1 MFLADVSVRKPIA
14 VTAFVL
20 ALLLFGVKE
29 FFSIGVDSFPRVEI
43 PFITVVTVDPGSTP
57 EEIEKGVARKLED
70 ALTSLD
76 GLKHMTTVC
85 RDSVVQILLEF
96 QPQVDL
102 DTAAFDVREK
112 VDAVRADLPSTAEDP
127 KILKFD
133 VNAKPVLTM
142 ALTGDLPLDE
152 LYDLADRRIRDRFT
166 VLLGVAQVE
175 LLGGAGR
182 EVEVLLDRE
191 KLAASGLTVLDVV
204 RALKEGQGKIPAGH
218 VEEGER
224 EISVVVDF
232 EAREVPDLE
241 RIVVEDRK
249 GARVRLGDLARI
261 RLGHKERR
269 QLAFLDGKPCIGL
282 RVVKKSEANAVKV
295 VERVKRAFREV
306 RRELPAGARLVW
318 VTDDADFI
326 QASVND
332 AFVNILVGVLL
343 TAGILLLFLHDIR
356 STVIAA
362 LTMPLSVVVTF
373 AVMGWLG
380 YTFNTS
386 TLLGIGISVGILV
399 ANSIV
404 VLESILKL
412 RAGGADS
419 AEAARSGTAQVALA
433 VLASAGTNVV
443 VFVPIGMMSSVV
455 GKYFGPFAI
464 TVAAA
469 TAVSLLV
476 SFTVTPMLSAL
487 LFRKSA
493 GGSGFLGRAWD
504 RLYGAVERGYAF
516 TIGVSR
522 RVSLLVILLA
532 FGTLAWSLYLAR
544 GIHMDFVPEADQGK
558 VLVQLEFSSSQNLE
572 ETARRTRR
580 VEEMLLD
587 LPGLERRFTSVG
599 KIEGIL
605 GQVSEGV
612 YLAEI
617 TLVFPPKTAR
627 KRGIQEIRDE
637 IRRKLSGLEGCLV
650 SVALPAAIGGSTK
663 PLEME
668 ISGDDLDEVERLTL
682 RAVKEAERVPGL
694 TDVDSNVRVGRP
706 EIRLY
711 PDRAAL
717 ADLGVPLSAFG
728 LAVRGNLEG
737 IKAGV
742 YRRGD
747 RTWDIRVKLAV
758 EEGRDQVGAFTL
770 PGPGGM
776 PLRIAAF
783 SEEKI
788 RESRVQILRGEKRR
802 VGKVFANL
810 EKGKAL
816 GLAAAQ
822 LLAEIEKDGGLPP
835 GYRVRFL
842 GMHEKMEEASA
853 DFEEAGTVAL
863 ALTYLVLCAILE
875 SWLLPVLVLL
885 TVPLALVGMVWG
897 LLLAQVNVNIFVMLA
912 GVMLVGLVVNNAILM
927 IDRAKQLM
935 AGGTAPGDAM
945 ARAAVDRFR
954 PIVMT
959 SLAAALG
966 MLPMALG
973 RGLGSEFRAGMGI
986 ASLGGLL
993 ASAILSLYVVPAAW
1007 FLFHRR

>member
-1 MFLADVSVRKPIA
+1 MFLADASVRKPIA

-29 FFSIGVDSFPRVEI
+29 FLTLGVDSFPRVEV
-43 PFITVVTVDPGSTP
+43 PFITIVTVDPGSTP

-96 QPQVDL
+96 DPDVDL
-102 DTAAFDVREK
+102 DVAAFDVREK
-112 VDAVRADLPSTAEDP
+112 VDTVRADLPSTAEDP

-133 VNAKPVLTM
+133 VNAKAVITM
-142 ALTGDLPLDE
+142 ALTGNLPLDQ

-166 VLLGVAQVE
+166 VLLGVADVQ
-175 LLGGAGR
+175 LLGGSKR
-182 EVEVLLDRE
+182 EVEVRLDRR
-191 KLAASGLTVLDVV
+191 KMAAAGLTVLDVV
-204 RALKEGQGKIPAGH
+204 KAVRQGQAKIPAGR
-218 VEEGER
+218 VKEGTR
-224 EISVVVDF
+224 EFSVVVDF
-232 EAREVPDLE
+232 EARAVSDLE
-241 RIVVEDRK
+241 RIVVKDLRGK
-249 GARVRLGDLARI
+249 RVRLGDIARVRLG
-261 RLGHKERR
+261 HEERR

-295 VERVKRAFREV
+295 VERVKKAFRQV
-306 RRELPAGARLVW
+306 RAELPAGARLVW
-318 VTDDADFI
+318 VTDDGDFI

-343 TAGILLLFLHDIR
+343 TAGILFLFLHDLR
-356 STVIAA
+356 STIIAA

-404 VLESILKL
+404 VLESILKRREEGL
-412 RAGGADS
+412 DS
-419 AEAARSGTAQVALA
+419 GESARRGTAEVALA

-443 VFVPIGMMSSVV
+443 VFVPIGMMRSIV

-469 TAVSLLV
+469 TAVSLFV
-476 SFTVTPMLSAL
+476 SFTVTPMLSAF
-487 LFRKSA
+487 LFRKPP
-493 GGSGFLGRAWD
+493 GRPGLLGRAWD
-504 RLYGAVERGYAF
+504 LVYGRVERAYGATIRGTRRLY
-516 TIGVSR
+516 
-522 RVSLLVILLA
+522 LPVILLSA
-532 FGTLAWSLYLAR
+532 GILAWSLSLGR

-572 ETARRTRR
+572 ETARRTGM
-580 VEEMLLD
+580 VEKKLLD
-587 LPGLERRFTSVG
+587 LPGLEKRFVSVG
-599 KIEGIL
+599 RIEGIL

-612 YLAEI
+612 YLSEI
-617 TLVFPPKTAR
+617 TLVFPPKT
-627 KRGIQEIRDE
+627 KRGIGIQEIRDR

-650 SVALPAAIGGSTK
+650 SVALPATIGGSTK

-668 ISGDDLDEVERLTL
+668 ISGDDLAEVERLTR
-682 RAVKEAERVPGL
+682 RAVKEAKRVPGL
-694 TDVDSNVRVGRP
+694 ADVDSNVRVGRP
-706 EIRLY
+706 EIRVH

-717 ADLGVPLSAFG
+717 ADLGIPVSTFG
-728 LAVRGNLEG
+728 MIFRGNLEG

-747 RTWDIRVKLAV
+747 RSWDIRVKLDEEKGRGQV
-758 EEGRDQVGAFTL
+758 EVFSL

-776 PLRIAAF
+776 PLPVGAFAEENLREARIQ
-783 SEEKI
+783 
-788 RESRVQILRGEKRR
+788 VLRGEKRR

-810 EKGKAL
+810 EGGKAL
-816 GLAAAQ
+816 GEAADQ
-822 LLAEIEKDGGLPP
+822 LLEEIRKDGGLPP

-853 DFEEAGTVAL
+853 DFEDAGIVAVAL
-863 ALTYLVLCAILE
+863 TFLLLCAILE
-875 SWLLPVLVLL
+875 SWLLPFLVLL
-885 TVPLALVGMVWG
+885 TVPLAVVGMIWG
-897 LLLAQVNVNIFVMLA
+897 LLLAGVNMNIFVMLA

-935 AGGTAPGDAM
+935 GEGLSARDAM
-945 ARAAVDRFR
+945 ERGAVERFR

-973 RGLGSEFRAGMGI
+973 KGLGSEFRAGMGI

-993 ASAILSLYVVPAAW
+993 VSAFFSLYLVPSAW
-1007 FLFHRR
+1007 FLVHRK